1 MVRAA
6 ARSLG
11 KNETTGDGKFYIA
24 DSELPLTRA
33 CFSAT
38 VNGGTPCR
46 GGRAE
51 TISGF
56 ARMRVYASPSSPSPA
71 FLLLSCPRPLSF
83 LLLLYLFFLFSS
95 SSSSSF
101 FSFSFSPFAAPSR
114 VFPLTRFSRS
124 PWVGRSQH
132 RPIRPSFVY
141 LLVFPIYFTVQRER
155 GREKGEPDLSPLNGI
170 NKLYYACTSP

>member
-6 ARSLG
+6 ARSRKKRDNRRRKVLYRRLG
-11 KNETTGDGKFYIA
+11 VTTDARVFLRYRKW
-24 DSELPLTRA
+24 
-33 CFSAT
+33 
-38 VNGGTPCR
+38 
-46 GGRAE
+46 GRHAE
-51 TISGF
+51 VGE
-56 ARMRVYASPSSPSPA
+56 RRRYQVLRVCAYTHRLRPR
-71 FLLLSCPRPLSF
+71 RPLSSF
-83 LLLLYLFFLFSS
+83 SLVLALYLFFFFFIFSS
-95 SSSSSF
+95 FSLPSSSSF

>member
-6 ARSLG
+6 ARSRKKRDNRQRKVLYRRLRV
-11 KNETTGDGKFYIA
+11 TTDARVFLRYRKW
-24 DSELPLTRA
+24 
-33 CFSAT
+33 
-38 VNGGTPCR
+38 GTPCR

-83 LLLLYLFFLFSS
+83 LLLLHLFFLFS